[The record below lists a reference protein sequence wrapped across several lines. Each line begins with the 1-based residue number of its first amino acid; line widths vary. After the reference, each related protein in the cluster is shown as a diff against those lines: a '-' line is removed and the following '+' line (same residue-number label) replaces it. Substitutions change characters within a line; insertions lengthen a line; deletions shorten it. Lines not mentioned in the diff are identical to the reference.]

1 LGLDAAK
8 AGRAAVVAAADGY
21 ASFPIMTAPFRLI
34 TTPEKARLRVEDFLL
49 LDESGAFADY
59 TKTELIEGE
68 IYVMNAQHSWHARTK
83 TLLAVELNLALRAMG
98 SDLEAWAEPST
109 RVSDFSLPE
118 PDVVVTRHRG
128 RGVVPLESVA
138 LLVEVSDTTL
148 DIDLGRKLRIYAEAG
163 VPEYWVVDLNGGTLI
178 RLWEPAG
185 ADYARRDEVALGGL
199 VESATITGLAARAER

>member
-1 LGLDAAK
+1 
-8 AGRAAVVAAADGY
+8 
-21 ASFPIMTAPFRLI
+21 MNAPFRTI

-83 TLLAVELNLALRAMG
+83 TLLAVEFNIALRAMG
-98 SDLEAWAEPST
+98 SDLEAWNEPST
-109 RVSDFSLPE
+109 RVSDYSLPE
-118 PDVVVTRHRG
+118 PDVVLTRHRG
-128 RGVVPLESVA
+128 RGVVPLGSVA

-163 VPEYWVVDLNGGTLI
+163 IPEYWVIDLNGGQAI
-178 RLWEPAG
+178 RMWEPLG
-185 ADYARRDEVALGGL
+185 SSYERRDELLLGER
-199 VESATITGLAARAER
+199 VESATIAGLAVVTER